1 MASNYTIWS
10 AAVLQ
15 HGGLL
20 VDDFEELMNLAMLG
34 TAKKFPRGRRVGF
47 LGAGGGV
54 SVLFSDLAVTSGVV
68 LPELSARTQQM
79 IGEKIMGVNTSTTNP
94 VDLGAFGF
102 DLNVMLHTM
111 KALNEDDGIDV
122 IVPYFSVEYIMHAE
136 IFLNVKN
143 SADTILQMAE
153 QIEKPVIPVLS
164 CFLENDLEAERVRI
178 STFNA
183 LRKAGFP
190 VYSKIQEALYAIET
204 YFEWAEKRVRK
215 GVKDAT

>member
-1 MASNYTIWS
+1 
-10 AAVLQ
+10 
-15 HGGLL
+15 
-20 VDDFEELMNLAMLG
+20 
-34 TAKKFPRGRRVGF
+34 
-47 LGAGGGV
+47 
-54 SVLFSDLAVTSGVV
+54 LAVTSGVE
-68 LPELSARTQQM
+68 LPELSERAQQM
-79 IGEKIMGVNTSTTNP
+79 IGEKIKGVNTSTTNP

-111 KALNEDDGIDV
+111 KALDEDDSIDV

-153 QIEKPVIPVLS
+153 QIKKPVIPVLS

-190 VYSKIQEALYAIET
+190 VYSKIQEALYVIET
-204 YFEWAEKRVRK
+204 YFEWAEKRVRI
-215 GVKDAT
+215 GLDLPG